1 MQQTNGKYI
10 GENSERHLPMN
21 LTILF
26 VALSFTSPVLGGS
39 NGDYECSEI
48 YNMHMLWVIY
58 VPKNTNY

>member
-48 YNMHMLWVIY
+48 YNMYML
-58 VPKNTNY
+58 